1 MAKGYAGYI
10 SQGWKILEQ
19 ELLLDACMKQNCNVE
34 SEDLDLFEDV
44 IFKDDD
50 DQIETITEE
59 PKYEIAL
66 YPIER
71 YLYL

>member
-10 SQGWKILEQ
+10 SQGWKILEK
-19 ELLLDACMKQNCNVE
+19 ELLLDAYMKQNCNVE

-44 IFKDDD
+44 TFKEDK
-50 DQIETITEE
+50 IVEE
-59 PKYEIAL
+59 RKYEIAL

>member
-44 IFKDDD
+44 IFKED
-50 DQIETITEE
+50 DQIETITEKH
-59 PKYEIAL
+59 KYEIAL